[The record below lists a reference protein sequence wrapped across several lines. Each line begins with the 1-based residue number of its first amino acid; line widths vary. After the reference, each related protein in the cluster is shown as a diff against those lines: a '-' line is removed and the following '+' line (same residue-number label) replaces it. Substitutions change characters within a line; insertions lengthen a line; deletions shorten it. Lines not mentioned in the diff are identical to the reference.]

1 LDVAIL
7 RPIRQSPPFP
17 IEPMSHDH
25 AHDVHAAEPSE
36 LQAQGP
42 PAIAGVPLEKR
53 RAIVVGAS
61 SGIGRALV
69 LRLLGEGYRVGA
81 LARRADL
88 LAELAPPAAS
98 SGGRLFARAHDVRAT
113 DEVGALFEELVR
125 ELGGLDLIVYAAGIM
140 PAGAPGE
147 YDTENDLEQI
157 AVNLSGGIA
166 WLNCAARFFRTQR
179 EGTIVGISS
188 IAGDRGRKANPVY
201 CTTKA
206 ALNTYLEALR
216 NRLAESGVHV
226 CTIKPGYVDTA
237 MTQGMEKLFW
247 LISADDAARAIL
259 VAARNRVNVRY
270 VPLRWWIVGT
280 ILRSIPSFVFR
291 RLSV

>member
-1 LDVAIL
+1 
-7 RPIRQSPPFP
+7 
-17 IEPMSHDH
+17 MSEAHVHDT
-25 AHDVHAAEPSE
+25 AVEESAS
-36 LQAQGP
+36 GP
-42 PAIAGVPLEKR
+42 PAIAGVPPGKR

-61 SGIGRALV
+61 SGIGRALA
-69 LRLLGEGYRVGA
+69 LRLVREGYRVVA
-81 LARRADL
+81 LARRAEMLADL
-88 LAELAPPAAS
+88 ERESAPFAKTT
-98 SGGRLFARAHDVRAT
+98 GGRLVVRAHDVRAT
-113 DEVGALFEELVR
+113 ADVGALFEDAVR
-125 ELGGLDLIVYAAGIM
+125 ELAGLDLIVYAAGIM

-147 YDTENDLEQI
+147 YDTPSDLEQI
-157 AVNLSGGIA
+157 AVNLGGAVA

-188 IAGDRGRKANPVY
+188 IAGDRGRKGNPVY

-237 MTQGMEKLFW
+237 MTQGLPKLFW

-270 VPLRWWIVGT
+270 VPLRWWVVGT
-280 ILRSIPSFVFR
+280 IIRAIPSFVFR
-291 RLSV
+291 RLNV